1 MNTLTIDG
9 EFWWFVRPDDLRP
22 VRGLSIHQV
31 VKRIQ
36 EAFNFASVPTS
47 LPAEGQPF
55 IFKEGVFRQGSG
67 DISIKFL
74 ESYNDGVHIKVE
86 SSTEDADIVFN
97 KLRQISVELGGR
109 PNITPLLTYHIS
121 TIVVELDHGINQAI
135 DNFSKITSLIADH
148 LEISATVGLKGIV
161 FGGEPVDSSP
171 LLQKLNPTN
180 FRLERRVDTSFEENW
195 YFSTANMSTS
205 AHIEV
210 VRSLEALFRG

>member
-1 MNTLTIDG
+1 MNIITMDG

-55 IFKEGVFRQGSG
+55 IFKEGMFRQGSS

-74 ESYNDGVHIKVE
+74 ESYNDGVHIKVK
-86 SSTEDADIVFN
+86 SSTEDADVVFN
-97 KLRQISVELGGR
+97 KLRQVSTELGGR
-109 PNITPLLTYHIS
+109 SNITPLLTYHIS
-121 TIVVELDHGINQAI
+121 TIVVELDSGISKAVA
-135 DNFSKITSLIADH
+135 NFSEIVSMISDH
-148 LEISATVGLKGIV
+148 LEISATVDLKAIV
-161 FGGEPVDSSP
+161 FGGHPVNSSP
-171 LLQKLNPTN
+171 LIQKLNPTN
-180 FRLERRVDTSFEENW
+180 FRLERRVDTSFEENR

-205 AHIEV
+205 AHVEV
-210 VRSLEALFRG
+210 VRSLRVPI